1 MGAAWRLPGYDV
13 FELVGFGGS
22 GEVWRAR
29 VVGTGEV
36 VALKRLRSADAV
48 ARERL
53 RREAAVLSSVAGDH
67 VVRVRDVVLTD
78 VEAVLVMDFAAG
90 GNLATVLSVR
100 GQIAAPEVV
109 TLVGPLAM
117 ALADAHDRGIVHGD
131 VTPANI
137 VFDGDGRPLLTD
149 FGVARAVGTTTD
161 VVEGTPPYVA
171 PEVLAGAPATPA
183 ADVFSL
189 CTVAREALALASAP
203 DALATAIESGLADD
217 SHDRPTAR
225 ELASAVLRS
234 CAAAPVGLVRAAPAR
249 PSVVT
254 QTVQAEPAA
263 PAAPAAP
270 ATPPAQRPRPTRRRK
285 PRRRVRVP
293 QRLVVAV
300 VAAITLVLAVAGG
313 VMWGHR
319 TESSAATVAPVP
331 IVAPTAP
338 PSPSPTPSSSAVPTD
353 WQHTVAVLEA
363 ARAHAFLTG
372 SAAALD
378 AVYAPRS
385 AALAADRHL
394 LLSLGRR
401 GLRASGYWITTLAVR
416 PVVVMPEQ
424 ATLRVTDAIPAYA
437 LVDAGGHVVQTMATR
452 SSRTFTMRLVR
463 KVGAG
468 WRISGIHA

>member
-1 MGAAWRLPGYDV
+1 M
-13 FELVGFGGS
+13 VGFGAS

-29 VVGTGEV
+29 VVGSGEL

-48 ARERL
+48 VRERL

-117 ALADAHDRGIVHGD
+117 ALADAHERGIVHGD

-137 VFDGDGRPLLTD
+137 VFDEDGRPLLTD
-149 FGVARAVGTTTD
+149 FGVARAVGSVTD

-171 PEVLAGAPATPA
+171 PELLAGQPVTPA

-189 CTVAREALALASAP
+189 CTIAQQALSVAAAPEALIA
-203 DALATAIESGLADD
+203 AIESGLADD
-217 SHDRPTAR
+217 PHDRPTAR
-225 ELASAVLRS
+225 QLASAVLRS
-234 CAAAPVGLVRAAPAR
+234 CAAAPVGLVRAAPVR

-254 QTVQAEPAA
+254 QAVPVRPAEPASA
-263 PAAPAAP
+263 TAAP
-270 ATPPAQRPRPTRRRK
+270 QRPRPTRRRK
-285 PRRRVRVP
+285 PRRRRLRVP

-300 VAAITLVLAVAGG
+300 VAATALVLAVAGG

-319 TESSAATVAPVP
+319 TESSAATVPPVSAAVP
-331 IVAPTAP
+331 TVRTAP
-338 PSPSPTPSSSAVPTD
+338 PAATPPD
-353 WQHTVAVLEA
+353 WQHTVASLEA

-372 SAAALD
+372 DAALLD
-378 AVYAPRS
+378 AVYTARS
-385 AALAADRHL
+385 AALVADKQL
-394 LLSLGRR
+394 LGSLTRS
-401 GLRASGYWITTLAVR
+401 GLRAQGFWITTLGVR
-416 PVVVMPEQ
+416 PVVVMPAS
-424 ATLRVTDAIPAYA
+424 ATLRVTDAMPAYS
-437 LVDAGGHVVQTMATR
+437 LVDDAGRVAQRVATR
-452 SSRTFTMRLVR
+452 PARTFTMLLARTS
-463 KVGAG
+463 GG
-468 WRISGIHA
+468 WRIAAISP